1 MNFLE
6 VKDLTLG
13 LKGAYLPLVEKV
25 SFSLKKGQTLGI
37 VGESGCGKS
46 LTGLSLLRL
55 FPPGIIPYQGN
66 IFLDGL
72 SLFEIPERE
81 LYKIRGKRIAIILQ
95 DPLTALNPVLTI
107 EEQVEEVLKVHF
119 NFSKKERRERI
130 YQLLS
135 EVGIAEPKI
144 RARSYPH
151 ELSGGLRQRAMIAM
165 ALAGN
170 PEILI
175 ADEPTTALDPTLQI
189 QILELLKIL
198 KEERQLTLIF
208 ITHDLALVRYLADQ
222 IAVFYAGEIVEIAP
236 TEVLF
241 QNPLHPYTQTLI
253 SIFEKVEVPLK
264 TLPVN
269 LLNKPKG
276 CRYGERCFLDCKEG
290 HKEHPELLQI
300 NSFHRVRCWKYV

>member
-1 MNFLE
+1 MEFLE
-6 VKDLTLG
+6 VRDLTLG
-13 LKGAYLPLVEKV
+13 LKNIYLPLVERI

-55 FPPGIIPYQGN
+55 FPPGITHYQGEVFIN
-66 IFLDGL
+66 GL
-72 SLFEIPERE
+72 SLFEIPEKE
-81 LYKIRGKRIAIILQ
+81 LFKVRGKKVAIILQ
-95 DPLTALNPVLTI
+95 EPLTALNPVLTI
-107 EEQVEEVLKVHF
+107 EEQIEEVLKTHF
-119 NFSKKERRERI
+119 NFSKKERKERL

-135 EVGIAEPKI
+135 EVGISEPKL
-144 RARSYPH
+144 RAKCYPH

-189 QILELLKIL
+189 QILELLKTL
-198 KEERQLTLIF
+198 KEERGLTLLF
-208 ITHDLALVRYLADQ
+208 ITHDLVLVKYLADQ

-236 TEVLF
+236 TEILF

-253 SIFEKVEVPLK
+253 SIFEKVEVFIKATPLS
-264 TLPVN
+264 
-269 LLNKPKG
+269 LLEKPKG
-276 CRYGERCFLDCKEG
+276 CKYWERCLISCKDGE
-290 HKEHPELLQI
+290 KKHPELLKI
-300 NSFHRVRCWKYV
+300 NSFHQVRCWNYA